1 MSDTRPEPADEKAAL
16 RKSAAKVRA
25 ALAEAEADA
34 AERLA
39 AQAGILATLADPLV
53 GPVAGQL
60 ADSLA
65 DPLVDPLAEEAGSS
79 QPVIAAYLPI
89 RSELSPLPLVGALA
103 AIGMTTAM
111 PVTPAPGN
119 PLSFRAWGL
128 GETLAEG
135 PYNTKQPPPELPE
148 VTPDVI
154 LAPMLA
160 FDDAGWRLGYGG
172 GFYDRTLA
180 GLRAAGRRVVALGIA
195 YDGQQVDSV
204 PTGAYDMRLDG
215 VLTPSGL
222 RPAAPIS
229 GEL

>member
-1 MSDTRPEPADEKAAL
+1 MSDTRHDPADEKAAL
-16 RKSAAKVRA
+16 RRSAGKVRA

-39 AQAGILATLADPLV
+39 AQAGILATLA
-53 GPVAGQL
+53 G
-60 ADSLA
+60 
-65 DPLVDPLAEEAGSS
+65 PLAEETGSN

-119 PLSFRAWGL
+119 PLSFRAWRL

-135 PYNTKQPPPELPE
+135 PYNTQQPPPELPE

-160 FDDAGWRLGYGG
+160 FDDSGWRLGYGG

-180 GLRAAGRRVVALGIA
+180 GLRAAGRRVAALGIA
-195 YDGQQVDSV
+195 FDGQHVDSV
-204 PTGAYDMRLDG
+204 PTGPYDMRLDG